1 MDPNSIWITFPE
13 LLTWFPLIAGLVAFM
28 ISDEKKVKAWA
39 LIASL
44 VTLGIS
50 AVSLIYSDPV
60 KYFYLNNVSYFWLK
74 YIGSNFTLG
83 LDGMGRMLTAL
94 TAVAFPVIFIATNKT
109 TYKNTNVFYGLMLLT
124 QSGLMGV
131 FAAMDV
137 LVFYF
142 FWELAVIPAYF
153 LSSRWGGERRIQ
165 ATFKFFVYTFTGSLL
180 MLVAIIYVYM
190 HTHPSAFADHSFS
203 MNAFYSAVLSSK
215 EQNWLFWLFFIA
227 FAIKMPV
234 FPFHT
239 WQPDTYEQAPAAT
252 TMVLSGIMVKM
263 GVFAVIRWVLPV
275 FHDAVIKFDDI
286 VIGLSVAGIIYASL
300 IAIKQDDLKR
310 FVAYSSIAHIGLMCA
325 AIFTRSDIGLQGVMI
340 QMFSHGINIIG
351 MWIVVDLIEKQTG
364 TRKISELGGIAHKAP
379 ALTIF
384 LVIIALANIA
394 LPLTNAF
401 VGEFMMFSGLFKF
414 SMLYTVVAGLSII
427 LAAVYTLNMVQK
439 VFYGEANVITEK
451 MQEITF
457 SQKFTLSILVVF
469 IFLFGVFP
477 QPLFDLTRD
486 TVITILTKFK

>member
-1 MDPNSIWITFPE
+1 MNQNIWITFPE
-13 LLTWFPLIAGLVAFM
+13 LLIWFPLVAGLVAFM
-28 ISDEKKVKAWA
+28 IRKENAVKNWA
-39 LIASL
+39 ILASL
-44 VTLGIS
+44 ITLSIS
-50 AVSLIYSDPV
+50 IVSLVYADNS
-60 KYFYLNNVSYFWLK
+60 KHFYLNNVSYFWLR
-74 YIGSNFTLG
+74 YLGSNFTLG
-83 LDGMGRMLTAL
+83 LDGMGHMLTAL
-94 TAVAFPVIFIATNKT
+94 TAVAFPIIFIATNKT
-109 TYKNTNVFYGLMLLT
+109 NYKNANAFYGLMLLT

-131 FAAMDV
+131 FTAMDL

-180 MLVAIIYVYM
+180 MLVGIIYLYM
-190 HTHPSAFADHSFS
+190 HTIPSANAEHSFS
-203 MNAFYSAVLSSK
+203 MNAVYSAVLSPAEK
-215 EQNWLFWLFFIA
+215 NWIFWLFFIA

-239 WQPDTYEQAPAAT
+239 WQPDTYEQAPTST

-263 GVFAVIRWVLPV
+263 GVFAVIRWILPV
-275 FHDAVIKFDDI
+275 FPDAVTKFDNI
-286 VIGLSVAGIIYASL
+286 VIGLSVIGMIYASL
-300 IAIKQDDLKR
+300 IAIRQDDLKR

-325 AIFTRSDIGLQGVMI
+325 AIFTKSEIGLQGVMI

-379 ALTIF
+379 VLTIF
-384 LVIIALANIA
+384 LVVIALANIA

-401 VGEFMMFSGLFKF
+401 VGEFMMFSGLFTF
-414 SMLYTVVAGLSII
+414 NFWYAAVAGLSII

-439 VFYGEANVITEK
+439 VFYGETNSITEK
-451 MQEITF
+451 IQEISL
-457 SQKFTLSILVVF
+457 SQKLVLAFLVVL
-469 IFLFGVFP
+469 IFLFGVYP
-477 QPLFDLTRD
+477 QPLFDLTKD
-486 TVITILTKFK
+486 SVAAILTRIK

>member
-1 MDPNSIWITFPE
+1 MNQNIWITFPE
-13 LLTWFPLIAGLVAFM
+13 LLIWFPLVAGLVAFM
-28 ISDEKKVKAWA
+28 IRKENAVKNWA
-39 LIASL
+39 ILASL
-44 VTLGIS
+44 ITLSIS
-50 AVSLIYSDPV
+50 IVSLVYADNS
-60 KYFYLNNVSYFWLK
+60 KHFYLNNVSYFWLR
-74 YIGSNFTLG
+74 YLGSNFTLG
-83 LDGMGRMLTAL
+83 LDGMGHMLTAL
-94 TAVAFPVIFIATNKT
+94 TAVAFPIIFIATNKT
-109 TYKNTNVFYGLMLLT
+109 NYKNANAFYGLMLLT

-131 FAAMDV
+131 FTAMDL

-180 MLVAIIYVYM
+180 MLVGIIYLYM
-190 HTHPSAFADHSFS
+190 HTIPSANAEHSFS
-203 MNAFYSAVLSSK
+203 MNAVYSAVLSPAEK
-215 EQNWLFWLFFIA
+215 NWIFWLFFIA

-239 WQPDTYEQAPAAT
+239 WQPDTYEQAPTST

-263 GVFAVIRWVLPV
+263 GVFAVIRWILPV
-275 FHDAVIKFDDI
+275 FPDAVTKFDNI
-286 VIGLSVAGIIYASL
+286 VIGLSVIGMIYASL
-300 IAIKQDDLKR
+300 IAIRQDDLKR

-325 AIFTRSDIGLQGVMI
+325 AIFTKSEIGLQGVMI

-379 ALTIF
+379 VLTIF
-384 LVIIALANIA
+384 LVVIALANIA

-401 VGEFMMFSGLFKF
+401 VGEFMMFSGLFTF
-414 SMLYTVVAGLSII
+414 NFWYAAVAGLSII

-439 VFYGEANVITEK
+439 VFYGEANSITEK
-451 MQEITF
+451 IQEISL
-457 SQKFTLSILVVF
+457 SQKLVLAFLVVL
-469 IFLFGVFP
+469 IFLFGVYP
-477 QPLFDLTRD
+477 QPLFDLTKD
-486 TVITILTKFK
+486 SVAAILTRIK